1 MHWHPDADEWQYFI
15 QGTGRMTVFNT
26 GPAAQTV
33 DFNPGDVGYVEKN
46 LGHYIKN
53 TGKTDLVFLEIF
65 KSDHFSEVTLAQWL
79 ANTPRQLVR
88 EHLRVDDATLDVIHK
103 LKNRRDVL
111 A

>member
-1 MHWHPDADEWQYFI
+1 
-15 QGTGRMTVFNT
+15 MTVFNS

-33 DFNPGDVGYVEKN
+33 DFKPGDIGYVKKS

-53 TGKTDLVFLEIF
+53 TGTTDLVFLELF

-88 EHLRVDDATLDVIHK
+88 EQLRCDDATLDVIHK
-103 LKNRRDVL
+103 LKDRRDVIV
-111 A
+111 

>member
-1 MHWHPDADEWQYFI
+1 
-15 QGTGRMTVFNT
+15 
-26 GPAAQTV
+26 
-33 DFNPGDVGYVEKN
+33 
-46 LGHYIKN
+46 
-53 TGKTDLVFLEIF
+53 
-65 KSDHFSEVTLAQWL
+65 VTLAQWL